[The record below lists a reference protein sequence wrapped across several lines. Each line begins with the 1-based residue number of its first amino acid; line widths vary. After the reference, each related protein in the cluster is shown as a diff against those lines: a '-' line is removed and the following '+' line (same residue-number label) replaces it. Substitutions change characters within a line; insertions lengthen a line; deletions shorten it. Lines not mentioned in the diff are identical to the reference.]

1 MKFKL
6 LVFLFILTSSIKA
19 QQADVSRD
27 IEMGK
32 QAYNEVAQTM
42 GFYNNP
48 PLETYLRNLGNRLVA
63 QLKQP
68 LFNYEFYLV
77 DAAEPNAFAVP
88 GGKVFVTRGLLL
100 LPISEDEL
108 AGVIGHEIIHAQNR
122 HSIQQQKEN
131 ILGGLL
137 SLPGV
142 LVTSFFRGPIGE
154 IVASPFL
161 RAGSLINS
169 QYSQSHETE
178 ADKQGVALAAAAGYK
193 PQALAPMLKRLNLEV
208 EFLTQN
214 KEAKDYFSSH
224 PYTPDRIKNINKTS
238 EKLTVAKQSA
248 LLPQNEFL
256 HQLNGLSIG
265 SNPEYGFVHEN
276 KIYHPQLGLQMD
288 TVEGW
293 NFSFE
298 RHNLSLAST
307 KQDATIAIQMS
318 PDSASA
324 FAMMKKIEDITRK
337 KTGLNPSRAEASNWF
352 GYKAAILTYNT
363 TENGRAVAIQYTI
376 VEYNNQ
382 LLKIVAMGYKEQEM
396 AMNKV
401 LGYLKPIQRKDLPP
415 ATSLNIVVSE
425 TKEGE
430 SISEFAKRLKIDKW
444 SNVIGGLND
453 KHDSYLCKNGELLKW
468 IQYQPYSFQ

>member
-1 MKFKL
+1 
-6 LVFLFILTSSIKA
+6 
-19 QQADVSRD
+19 
-27 IEMGK
+27 
-32 QAYNEVAQTM
+32 
-42 GFYNNP
+42 
-48 PLETYLRNLGNRLVA
+48 
-63 QLKQP
+63 
-68 LFNYEFYLV
+68 
-77 DAAEPNAFAVP
+77 
-88 GGKVFVTRGLLL
+88 
-100 LPISEDEL
+100 
-108 AGVIGHEIIHAQNR
+108 
-122 HSIQQQKEN
+122 
-131 ILGGLL
+131 
-137 SLPGV
+137 
-142 LVTSFFRGPIGE
+142 
-154 IVASPFL
+154 
-161 RAGSLINS
+161 
-169 QYSQSHETE
+169 
-178 ADKQGVALAAAAGYK
+178 
-193 PQALAPMLKRLNLEV
+193 
-208 EFLTQN
+208 
-214 KEAKDYFSSH
+214 
-224 PYTPDRIKNINKTS
+224 
-238 EKLTVAKQSA
+238 
-248 LLPQNEFL
+248 
-256 HQLNGLSIG
+256 
-265 SNPEYGFVHEN
+265 
-276 KIYHPQLGLQMD
+276 
-288 TVEGW
+288 
-293 NFSFE
+293 
-298 RHNLSLAST
+298 LSLAST

-430 SISEFAKRLKIDKW
+430 SISEFAKRLKIEKW